1 VLCNLRLSIVLPTL
15 LVAAGFIGCGGSGQL
30 PPAVER
36 LPGRWHGEM
45 IVYKEELQG
54 KLTPEQIAGLEKMQW
69 DFEFHADG
77 SMTLSAANEQGQ
89 AAKSDGRWELVKQEG
104 ELLTI
109 KSTEQQGEMKQ
120 INFEFDGAD
129 VLYMPVQTNVA
140 ELGAMR
146 FTRMR

>member
-1 VLCNLRLSIVLPTL
+1 MLSSLRLSVFVPTL
-15 LVAAGFIGCGGSGQL
+15 LVAAGFVGCGSATL

-45 IVYKEELQG
+45 IVYEDELQG
-54 KLTPEQIAGLEKMQW
+54 KLSPEQIASLAKMQW
-69 DFEFHADG
+69 DFEFRPDG
-77 SMTLSAANEQGQ
+77 SMTLAAANESGQ
-89 AAKSDGRWELVKQEG
+89 SANSDGRWELVKQEG
-104 ELLTI
+104 DLLTI
-109 KSTEQQGEMKQ
+109 KSTEQAGAEKN
-120 INFEFDGAD
+120 INFEFDGSD